1 MGQNGVISLRAK
13 ASDMLVTVVDD
24 GGNETER
31 MRGETDRVTLFVYL
45 SVLVSAVEMTPSVQ
59 WAAVVSDRWLDK
71 RMGVE
76 NIAVF
81 SSLIW

>member
-31 MRGETDRVTLFVYL
+31 MRGETDTGLR
-45 SVLVSAVEMTPSVQ
+45 
-59 WAAVVSDRWLDK
+59 
-71 RMGVE
+71 
-76 NIAVF
+76 
-81 SSLIW
+81 SLCICPCL